1 MKKLKKSFK
10 DFFKYYLLV
19 FTVILLTVIIQTIIQ
34 YSLKNQERNS
44 ALINIAGKQRMLSQK
59 VLANFYE
66 CRFLEGNYSD
76 LKVALERLY
85 RTNLALQEG
94 NSKIGLQALE
104 NQEIQTLFDSLNQH
118 LNFIHLNLS
127 DLEKLKVVPYAEL
140 RSETTSF
147 LTIMDSIVNLY
158 QKIAEE
164 EIRTLMIIELELAF
178 ATLLI
183 ILLEVLFI
191 VNPAIK
197 KITIQNK
204 KLREISWYQTQAFSS
219 HIKNLKGLE
228 HVLKLEKR
236 MEYKE
241 EILECMMNELED
253 LEEVS
258 KDMVETL
265 ENTTS

>member
-10 DFFKYYLLV
+10 DFYHYYLLV

-66 CRFLEGNYSD
+66 CRFLEGDYSD
-76 LKVALERLY
+76 LKVALERLN
-85 RTNLALQEG
+85 RTNRALQEG
-94 NSKIGLQALE
+94 NSKIGLEALD
-104 NQEIQTLFDSLNQH
+104 NQEIQILFDSLNRH
-118 LNFIHLNLS
+118 MDFIYLNLN
-127 DLEKLKVVPYAEL
+127 DFEKLKAVPYPEL
-140 RSETTSF
+140 RSQTASF
-147 LTIMDSIVNLY
+147 LQLMDSIVNLY

-164 EIRTLMIIELELAF
+164 EIRTLMMIELELAF

-191 VNPAIK
+191 INPAIK
-197 KITIQNK
+197 KITVQNK
-204 KLREISWYQTQAFSS
+204 KLREISWYQTHAFNS
-219 HIKNLKGLE
+219 HIKNIKGLQ
-228 HVLKLEKR
+228 HVLKLEKK
-236 MEYKE
+236 MEFKE
-241 EILECMMNELED
+241 EIIECMMNELED